1 MLYYAFAYD
10 YITYGRRDIMS
21 NDRYERGLKNFK
33 EITGDTGEKFI
44 QKLNEI
50 SPDFSRYLI
59 EYPFGDVYDRPGLDV
74 KTRELVTLSA
84 LAALGYAEPEVKAHI
99 KVALNTGVTREE
111 IIEVFIQISVYAG
124 FPAAINA
131 LLAAKEV
138 FNELDENK

>member
-1 MLYYAFAYD
+1 
-10 YITYGRRDIMS
+10 MS
-21 NDRYERGLKNFK
+21 DDRYEHGLKNFK
-33 EITGDTGEKFI
+33 EITGETGEKFI
-44 QKLNEI
+44 QNLNEI

-59 EYPFGDVYDRPGLDV
+59 EYPFGDIYNRPGLDV

-84 LAALGYAEPEVKAHI
+84 LAALGYAEPEVKAHT
-99 KVALNTGVTREE
+99 KVAINTGVTREE

-138 FNELDENK
+138 FKELDEKK

>member
-1 MLYYAFAYD
+1 
-10 YITYGRRDIMS
+10 MS
-21 NDRYERGLKNFK
+21 DDRYERGLKNFIG
-33 EITGDTGEKFI
+33 ITGDVGEKFI
-44 QKLNEI
+44 QNLNEI
-50 SPDFSRYLI
+50 SPDFSRYLV
-59 EYPFGDVYDRPGLDV
+59 EYPFGDIYNRPGLDV

-84 LAALGYAEPEVKAHI
+84 LAALGYAEPELKAHT

-138 FNELDENK
+138 FKELDEKK

>member
-1 MLYYAFAYD
+1 
-10 YITYGRRDIMS
+10 MS
-21 NDRYERGLKNFK
+21 DDRYERGLKNFMG
-33 EITGDTGEKFI
+33 ITGDVGGKFVEN
-44 QKLNEI
+44 LNEI

-59 EYPFGDVYDRPGLDV
+59 EYPFGDIYNRPGLDV

-84 LAALGYAEPEVKAHI
+84 LAALGYADPEVKAHT

-111 IIEVFIQISVYAG
+111 IVEVFIQISVYAG

-138 FNELDENK
+138 FKELDKKK

>member
-1 MLYYAFAYD
+1 
-10 YITYGRRDIMS
+10 MS
-21 NDRYERGLKNFK
+21 DERYERGLKNFMG
-33 EITGDTGEKFI
+33 ITGDVGEKFVEN
-44 QKLNEI
+44 LNEI

-59 EYPFGDVYDRPGLDV
+59 EYPFGDIYNRPGLDV

-84 LAALGYAEPEVKAHI
+84 LAALGYADPEVKAHT

-111 IIEVFIQISVYAG
+111 IVEVFIQISVYAG

-138 FNELDENK
+138 FKELDKKK